1 MPCPVSVSAS
11 SGTAH
16 RMCALPCTAHEWQ
29 SLKPACRVPAR
40 TLPSTTALVT
50 LHPSPPPAPLLC
62 AGLWSGNSEGYV
74 VMMKER
80 LHDTASGPLHI
91 TPGGPGPLVDR
102 SPPAGAPGPAR
113 AEEQAAAGG
122 SQAGRP
128 GPNVNPA
135 PEQAA
140 LQGPQAG
147 ASAAV
152 TAAATAAA
160 AVEGAA
166 GLEALPT
173 CAGDVGDP
181 QPEPSLAGGG
191 GGVSGGAGAPGDA
204 AAAASAGVPG
214 AATGCAAGVMGTGGD
229 PVGCPA
235 VALAAVPAVMSADA
249 QGGDPCGPA
258 TVGLEAGCPPVG
270 ASLAAAATEG
280 AQVMQSAM
288 PVSTGGTASKSTV
301 IGGRS
306 ARAAGSGGCARAS
319 VHSAKSG
326 GTAVRG
332 GGSAGSPGAHTA
344 LDALP
349 AAVAPTELAKPCPD
363 SHPAERPEPASAAG
377 HATAGGAPAGLGL
390 GFDASGS
397 AAAAAVDALGPSA
410 LAPTL
415 VAGDAHSLRTACAS
429 SSGAG
434 APTGF
439 SQALKQGCVWF
450 YALLWRAC

>member
-1 MPCPVSVSAS
+1 MQ
-11 SGTAH
+11 G
-16 RMCALPCTAHEWQ
+16 
-29 SLKPACRVPAR
+29 AR
-40 TLPSTTALVT
+40 TRAAIHHSAC
-50 LHPSPPPAPLLC
+50 HSSRPPPSSAPLLC

-102 SPPAGAPGPAR
+102 PPPAGAPGPAR
-113 AEEQAAAGG
+113 VEEQAAAGG

-128 GPNVNPA
+128 GPDVNPA
-135 PEQAA
+135 PEQAV
-140 LQGPQAG
+140 LEGPQAG
-147 ASAAV
+147 ASAAG

-166 GLEALPT
+166 GLAALPMCT
-173 CAGDVGDP
+173 GEVGDP
-181 QPEPSLAGGG
+181 QPEPGLAGGG
-191 GGVSGGAGAPGDA
+191 GGGSDGPGAPGGA

-229 PVGCPA
+229 PAGCPA

-249 QGGDPCGPA
+249 QGADACGPA
-258 TVGLEAGCPPVG
+258 AVGFEAGCLPVG

-280 AQVMQSAM
+280 AQAMQRAM
-288 PVSTGGTASKSTV
+288 PVLTGGTASKGTV

-306 ARAAGSGGCARAS
+306 PRAAGGGSCARAS

-332 GGSAGSPGAHTA
+332 GGSAGLPGAHTA

-349 AAVAPTELAKPCPD
+349 AAAAPPEPAKPCPD
-363 SHPAERPEPASAAG
+363 SQPAERPETASAAG

-397 AAAAAVDALGPSA
+397 AAAAAVYALGPSA

-415 VAGDAHSLRTACAS
+415 VAGDAHRLRTACAS

-434 APTGF
+434 APELRGLTQG
-439 SQALKQGCVWF
+439 LKQGCVLF
-450 YALLWRAC
+450 